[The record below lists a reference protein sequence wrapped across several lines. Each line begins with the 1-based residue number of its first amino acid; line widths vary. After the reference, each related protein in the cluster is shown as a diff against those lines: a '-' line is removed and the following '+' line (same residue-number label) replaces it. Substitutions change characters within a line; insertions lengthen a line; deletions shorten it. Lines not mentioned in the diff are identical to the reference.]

1 MAIDVTRARAL
12 AESYLIDSAAIYR
25 PDYAGAAAAA
35 LLGYVNCR
43 LETYPSGGTN
53 MLDTTGSATHLL
65 RTPFG
70 TDVRAGDEVLLGT
83 ARYHILATNAG
94 RSLAYDTQAACVRQG

>member
-12 AESYLIDSAAIYR
+12 AAVYLVDIAEVRRGDPQASV
-25 PDYAGAAAAA
+25 GF
-35 LLGYVNCR
+35 VNCR
-43 LETYPSGGTN
+43 LETYPSGGEN
-53 MLDTTGSATHLL
+53 LLDTTGSATHLL
-65 RTPFG
+65 RTPAG
-70 TDVRAGDEVLLGT
+70 TDLRAGDEAVIGT